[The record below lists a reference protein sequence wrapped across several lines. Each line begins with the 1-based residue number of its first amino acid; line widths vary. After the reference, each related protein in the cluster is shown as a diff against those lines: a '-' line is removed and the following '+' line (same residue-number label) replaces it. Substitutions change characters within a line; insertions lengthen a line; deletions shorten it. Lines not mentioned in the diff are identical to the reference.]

1 MPSIITVG
9 PNINVP
15 DAAENKTIA
24 PATSLGPTPAQRSI
38 VAGPKPEPVTMRA
51 FGDSNATREA
61 IYANVMKAAQSIQ
74 PVSNSRYTLSLHNPQ
89 WADNPDVSI
98 PDRKKAV
105 LRGETL
111 NRRLRGLWRLT
122 DTQGAVLGER
132 LATVAHVPRMTN
144 QGTFVINGSEYTLGH
159 QMRLRPGVFTR
170 RKENGELESHINIMP
185 GKGLSHHY
193 FLEPETGVFKIRV
206 GQANMPLISVMK
218 AMGVSDKEMSDAW
231 GSELHGINMQKD
243 DPRAIDKLYARLIGK
258 KGDPQASMDQ
268 KREAVAKAFNDM
280 ELDPEV
286 TKRTLG
292 QPFHKLSKEVALAT
306 TKKLLAVSRGE
317 ADTDDRDALAFQHFM
332 GPEDLFAE
340 RIGRDKRVMNE
351 MLWKASTHG
360 NLEKLPTGAFTS
372 HVHAALLDSGLG
384 LALEEINPT
393 DVFDQQTRVSRLG
406 FGGIP
411 SIESVPDE
419 ARSVQPSHL
428 GFIDL
433 LRTPECEDAISE
445 VFTSYGWKAWPDVTA
460 EDKIACLID
469 DRMEFHKPLKLI
481 SEDYAGPMYCGVTE
495 FLNFCVTPNHRHYIQ
510 KAGRS
515 SSYVFETADKTFHKS
530 CRWFKT
536 GHLPFVGDSR
546 LLQKPIECSDE
557 DWAELVGWYLSEGCC
572 MSHGVHISQTFSVNL
587 ANCLRLEQLFNKIDV
602 NWTKLKSGKGYN
614 INSTKLR
621 DYFKQFGF
629 CYDKW
634 IPEELLTSAETVRT
648 RLFESLLLGDGRRS
662 HNKSDKGQLVQFCT
676 SSAKLSDCFER
687 LAISL
692 GKPCRTV
699 FEKDER
705 QSHYLGCYVTHL
717 HQRIARHITR
727 FSSWTGEPYHRV
739 INYSGK
745 VYCVQ
750 VPGGIFYTRRNGSV
764 GYWTGNS
771 LKAGV
776 DNRVSF
782 VAKKGSDGRIY
793 TPFLDPKSGQMV
805 YRSPQDV
812 ADLTLAFPGEM
823 EKGKP
828 LVAAMVGSKTRYVP
842 RDQVNLVMPHAEHW
856 FSPINNL
863 VPMKSAVQGQRA
875 SMASRFITQAL
886 PLKDAESPF
895 VRGQVP
901 GAPGRSFEEHYGHY
915 VGAVFSEKQAG
926 RVVKVSPDSISVK
939 YADGST
945 KEHELFRNFPYNR
958 KTQIHNTPLVQ
969 AGDPVAPGQL
979 LAKSNYTDDKGHIAL
994 GKNLRVAYVPFRGLN
1009 YEDAYVISESAA
1021 DKLSSEHLY
1030 QHNMEWEEKHRR
1042 GLNSFVSIFPG
1053 VFEKKQLGGMDSDGV
1068 VKPGTVIRPGDPVIL
1083 AAREHELSRKQ
1094 VHAAHKGSFVNDS
1107 VTWDHH
1113 VEGMVTDVE
1122 KTEKGVTVAVTSMS
1136 KMQVGDKMS
1145 GRAADKGVVADIIP
1159 DEQMPHDQE
1168 GRPFEVLANPLGII
1182 SRRNPAQTVEAT
1194 LGAIAEKTGKYYAID
1209 DFSNIEDLNEYAIK
1223 ERQKYGINN
1232 YGSINDPTTNK
1243 KIDNVFTGNRY
1254 FMKLHHTAAS
1264 KGQGRG
1270 LGGYTAE
1277 SMPAKGGAEGS
1288 KRMATMD
1295 INAMLSHGAIETL
1308 RDVKLIRGQKN
1319 QEYWSNFMQ
1328 GNRPP
1333 TPNVPLVYEK
1343 FVNQLKASGI
1353 NVQREGSRTHLM
1365 EITNK
1370 DVVELA
1376 GDRELTGGADGKLG
1390 TVDWKT
1396 GLTPIKGG
1404 LFDEKLTGGHTGNR
1418 WAKITLHEPMPNPVM
1433 EEPIRRL
1440 LGLTHEKF
1448 NGVIAGTD
1456 ELGGKT
1462 GPVAIQ
1468 NALASIDLN
1477 KSIQQA
1483 RADVASGKKTL
1494 RDNAVRKLQYLKSAQ
1509 MKGIHP
1515 KDWMMNAVPVLPPMF
1530 RPISIMQQTG
1540 GRFITDANYLY
1551 KELFD
1556 ANNAL
1561 KNVSG
1566 ISEDVGDERLNL
1578 YNAFKGVTGL
1588 GDPIRQKNQDKK
1600 IKGFLQHVFGTSPK
1614 FGTVQQKLIGTTV
1627 DLVGRAVVVPNPD
1640 LNMDEVGLPEARAW
1654 EIYTPFITRRL
1665 VKRGVP
1671 RVQALEYINNKHDVA
1686 KKAMLEEI
1694 NERPIIV
1701 TRAPTLHRYGLMAF
1715 WPKLTKGETLQISP
1729 IVVGGFGMDFD
1740 GDASNYH
1747 VPASDEAREEAV
1759 NKLMPSK
1766 NLLSTQKFQAHY
1778 LPRQEYQGGL
1788 WAATSA
1794 KKEGVQ
1800 PRVFATKQD
1809 ALRAFHRGEINPDHP
1824 IHIVNAEK

>member
-9 PNINVP
+9 PNVNVP
-15 DAAENKTIA
+15 DAAENKTVA
-24 PATSLGPTPAQRSI
+24 PATTLGPAPAQRSI

-61 IYANVMKAAQSIQ
+61 IYSNVMKAAQSIQ

-89 WADNPDVSI
+89 WADNPEVSI
-98 PDRKKAV
+98 IDRKKAI

-111 NRRLRGLWRLT
+111 NRRLRGLWRLS
-122 DTQGAVLGER
+122 DTQGNVLGER
-132 LATVAHVPRMTN
+132 TATVAHVPRMTN
-144 QGTFVINGSEYTLGH
+144 QGTFVVNGSEYTLGH

-185 GKGLSHHY
+185 GKGMSHHY

-206 GQANMPLISVMK
+206 GQSNMPLISVMK
-218 AMGVSDKEMSDAW
+218 AMGVSDKEMSAAW

-258 KGDPQASMDQ
+258 KGDPQASADQ

-340 RIGRDKRVMNE
+340 RIGRDKRVLNE
-351 MLWKASTHG
+351 LLWKASTHG
-360 NLEKLPTGAFTS
+360 NLEKLPTGAFTQ

-384 LALEEINPT
+384 QSLEEINPA

-406 FGGIP
+406 YGGIP
-411 SIESVPDE
+411 SIDAVPDE

-428 GFIDL
+428 GYIDL
-433 LRTPECEDAISE
+433 LRTPES
-445 VFTSYGWKAWPDVTA
+445 
-460 EDKIACLID
+460 
-469 DRMEFHKPLKLI
+469 
-481 SEDYAGPMYCGVTE
+481 
-495 FLNFCVTPNHRHYIQ
+495 
-510 KAGRS
+510 
-515 SSYVFETADKTFHKS
+515 
-530 CRWFKT
+530 FK
-536 GHLPFVGDSR
+536 V
-546 LLQKPIECSDE
+546 
-557 DWAELVGWYLSEGCC
+557 
-572 MSHGVHISQTFSVNL
+572 
-587 ANCLRLEQLFNKIDV
+587 
-602 NWTKLKSGKGYN
+602 
-614 INSTKLR
+614 
-621 DYFKQFGF
+621 
-629 CYDKW
+629 
-634 IPEELLTSAETVRT
+634 
-648 RLFESLLLGDGRRS
+648 
-662 HNKSDKGQLVQFCT
+662 
-676 SSAKLSDCFER
+676 
-687 LAISL
+687 
-692 GKPCRTV
+692 
-699 FEKDER
+699 
-705 QSHYLGCYVTHL
+705 
-717 HQRIARHITR
+717 
-727 FSSWTGEPYHRV
+727 
-739 INYSGK
+739 
-745 VYCVQ
+745 
-750 VPGGIFYTRRNGSV
+750 
-764 GYWTGNS
+764 
-771 LKAGV
+771 GV
-776 DNRVSF
+776 DSRVSF

-793 TPFLDPKSGQMV
+793 TPFTDVKTGQMV

-812 ADLTLAFPGEM
+812 ADMTLAFPGEM

-842 RDQVNLVMPHAEHW
+842 RDQVNLIMPHAEHW
-856 FSPINNL
+856 FSPINNM

-886 PLKDAESPF
+886 PVKDAESPF

-901 GAPGRSFEEHYGHY
+901 GAVGRSFEEHYGHQ
-915 VGAVFSEKQAG
+915 VGAVFGEKQVG
-926 RVVKVSPDSISVK
+926 RVAKVGPDSISVK

-945 KEHELFRNFPYNR
+945 KEHELYNNFPYNR
-958 KTQIHNTPLVQ
+958 KTYIHNTPLVK
-969 AGDPVAPGQL
+969 AGDPVQPGQL
-979 LAKSNYTDDKGHIAL
+979 LAKSNYTDDKGHVAL

-1009 YEDAYVISESAA
+1009 YEDAYVISHSAA
-1021 DKLSSEHLY
+1021 EKLSSEHMY
-1030 QHNMEWEEKHRR
+1030 QHNLEWEEKHRK
-1042 GLNSFVSIFPG
+1042 GLNSFISIFPG
-1053 VFEKKQLGGMDSDGV
+1053 AFEKKQLVGMDSDGV
-1068 VKPGTVIRPGDPVIL
+1068 IKPGTVIRPGDPVVL
-1083 AAREHELSRKQ
+1083 AARERELSRKQ

-1107 VTWDHH
+1107 ITWDHH
-1113 VEGMVTDVE
+1113 AEGVVTDVE
-1122 KTEKGVTVAVTSMS
+1122 KTEKGVTVAIKSLN

-1145 GRAADKGVVADIIP
+1145 GRYGDKGVVAEVISD
-1159 DEQMPHDQE
+1159 DQMPHDDQ

-1182 SRRNPAQTVEAT
+1182 SRRNPAQKVEAT
-1194 LGAIAEKTGKYYAID
+1194 LGAIAEKTGKHYSVD
-1209 DFSNIEDLNEYAIK
+1209 DFSNINDLNEYAIS
-1223 ERQKYGINN
+1223 ERQKYGVNN
-1232 YGSINDPTTNK
+1232 YTSINDPTTNK
-1243 KIDNVFTGNRY
+1243 KIDNVFTGNRF
-1254 FMKLHHTAAS
+1254 FMKLHHTSES

-1277 SMPAKGGAEGS
+1277 GMPAKGGAEGS
-1288 KRMATMD
+1288 KRMALMD
-1295 INAMLSHGAIETL
+1295 VNAMLSHGALETL
-1308 RDVKLIRGQKN
+1308 RDAKLIRGQKN

-1333 TPNVPLVYEK
+1333 TPRVPIVYEK

-1353 NVQREGSRTHLM
+1353 NVQREGSHTHLM
-1365 EITNK
+1365 ELTNK
-1370 DVVELA
+1370 NVDELA
-1376 GDRELTGGADGKLG
+1376 GDRELQNVE

-1396 GLTPIKGG
+1396 GLAPIRGG
-1404 LFDEKLTGGHTGNR
+1404 LFDEKLTGGHNGNR

-1440 LGLTHEKF
+1440 LGLTQEKF
-1448 NGVIAGTD
+1448 NGVIAGTE

-1462 GPVAIQ
+1462 GSGAIQ
-1468 NALASIDLN
+1468 AALASVNLD

-1483 RADVASGKKTL
+1483 QADIASGKKTL
-1494 RDNAVRKLQYLKSAQ
+1494 RDNAVRKLQYLKSAK

-1515 KDWMMNAVPVLPPMF
+1515 KDWMLDSVPVLPPMF
-1530 RPISIMQQTG
+1530 RPISVMQQTG
-1540 GRFITDANYLY
+1540 GRLITDANYLY

-1561 KNVSG
+1561 KKVSG
-1566 ISEDVGDERLNL
+1566 ISEDIGDERLNL

-1588 GDPIRQKNQDKK
+1588 GDPVHPKNQDKK
-1600 IKGFLQHVFGTSPK
+1600 IKGFLQHVFGGSPK

-1665 VKRGVP
+1665 VKKGVP

-1694 NERPIIV
+1694 NERPVIV

-1747 VPASDEAREEAV
+1747 VPASDEARDEV
-1759 NKLMPSK
+1759 VDKLMPSK

-1778 LPRQEYQGGL
+1778 LPRQEYVGGL
-1788 WAATSA
+1788 WNATNRVDS
-1794 KKEGVQ
+1794 KKQ

-1809 ALRAFHRGEINPDHP
+1809 ALRAFHKGEIDPDHP
-1824 IHIVNAEK
+1824 VHIVHAER